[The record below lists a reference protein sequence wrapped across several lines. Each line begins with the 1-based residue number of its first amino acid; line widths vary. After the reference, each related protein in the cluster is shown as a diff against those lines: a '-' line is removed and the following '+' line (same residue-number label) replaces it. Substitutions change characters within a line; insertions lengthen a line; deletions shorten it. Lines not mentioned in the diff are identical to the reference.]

1 VLVVKHKPEKQET
14 LIWFFPV
21 KVLCVCDGYVQVCN
35 TELYIQR
42 MAEDVWFQGANLVV
56 YPSGAYF
63 VSGFIPKLQS
73 VFILV
78 ADMNM

>member
-1 VLVVKHKPEKQET
+1 
-14 LIWFFPV
+14 
-21 KVLCVCDGYVQVCN
+21 
-35 TELYIQR
+35 

-56 YPSGAYF
+56 NPSGAYF